1 MACASSSLN
10 TNVILKSVLTM
21 QKHAT
26 FHTYKGGLQVRIHSA
41 SGKAAIPQS
50 WNRYSY
56 VLNNPL
62 KFIDPSG
69 MIWVYHYLDKDRNR
83 IGIAWIEGNKV
94 SKDLA
99 AKGYKAF
106 DFAGAKTKDIVLTDG
121 SIARISPRS
130 GIPEFLRRSHPGRR
144 REWSLCKHWVS
155 SGTRTPDRAITA
167 SYTGVRCRGG
177 CRWICCGGRRAAYA
191 CECFRLRS
199 HNSSPDR
206 PER

>member
-1 MACASSSLN
+1 MASLG
-10 TNVILKSVLTM
+10 SPR
-21 QKHAT
+21 HAT
-26 FHTYKGGLQVRIHSA
+26 DDRRPNRHACESEAPRLSTIRRRLFAGRSPSLGYTSGDGVRQQFTQYERDIEIGLDYAKARYFSYLQGRFTSPDPLPA

-106 DFAGAKTKDIVLTDG
+106 DFAGAKRKTLSLPMAV
-121 SIARISPRS
+121 
-130 GIPEFLRRSHPGRR
+130 SH
-144 REWSLCKHWVS
+144 E
-155 SGTRTPDRAITA
+155 
-167 SYTGVRCRGG
+167 
-177 CRWICCGGRRAAYA
+177 
-191 CECFRLRS
+191 
-199 HNSSPDR
+199 
-206 PER
+206 